1 MPAIIT
7 NQGAELIA
15 KQQAKG
21 APLVI
26 KNFVFAFIEGLD
38 TTQAP
43 SETESLPSADKIKYS
58 PAITKAGYVNPAQ
71 VVYSV
76 IVGSDI
82 GDWSYNW
89 LGLQSEDG
97 TLFAV
102 AYLPTQQKIKNNPP
116 QMGNTITRN
125 FLISFDGAQS
135 ITEINIPAEAWQ
147 FDITDKLDDMD
158 ERSRRGLR
166 SVYGRSTFFYDGFKI
181 IKNGALVQLSPGVAF
196 VEGIL
201 INQSD
206 TLTLTPEAGKAI
218 YLDVFL
224 QKQDNIKK
232 AMVNMAY
239 GDNLADYTD
248 SAGTVHYLINIA
260 DSRQTDTRT
269 RVLNAHSIINA
280 ISNDP
285 NGDPLDIASI
295 AALQKLKDDLIVNT
309 NDLIGN
315 VSLTK
320 EMRGII
326 NIDATKSDTVVTL
339 PQATA
344 DNKGVEYTIR
354 RTDMSDFML
363 QVKAATNDKILFHLN
378 LSPTGFGHFELIGLG
393 DYWTIYCDG
402 AGHWFVTGRYDSAP
416 MGIPQPL
423 MSLAFPVGGYF
434 PAYRTAFDMSRYPW
448 LVLFAEQGATITQA
462 DADKP
467 ENAGKWVIDTA
478 KNQLLSPTLGGE
490 FIRALDVGRSID
502 PERTPG
508 SWQKASLAFVDTG
521 SAGAWSSYDTTRTD
535 SIDTAL
541 KKAGLESFNT
551 SDYPGVRMAG
561 AGAPTVIDLPGT
573 GLDFAY
579 AGAVRPRN
587 IAYPFIFKAI

>member
-1 MPAIIT
+1 MAAIIT
-7 NQGAELIA
+7 NQGVELIA

-38 TTQAP
+38 TNKAP
-43 SETESLPSADKIKYS
+43 SETESLPAADKIKYS

-89 LGLQSEDG
+89 LGLQTDDG

-102 AYLPTQQKIKNNPP
+102 AYIPTQQKVKNNPP

-158 ERSRRGLR
+158 ERSRLGFR
-166 SVYGRSTFFYDGFKI
+166 SVFGRSTFFYDAFKVV
-181 IKNGALVQLSPGVAF
+181 KNGAQMQLSSGIAYI
-196 VEGIL
+196 EGIHL
-201 INQSD
+201 NNSDALTIN
-206 TLTLTPEAGKAI
+206 PEAGKAI

-232 AMVNMAY
+232 TVVNMAY
-239 GDNLADYTD
+239 GDNLTDYTD
-248 SAGTVHYLINIA
+248 SAGTNHYLIKIA
-260 DSRQTDTRT
+260 DSTQADTRT
-269 RVLNAHSIINA
+269 RVLNAQSLINA
-280 ISNDP
+280 ISDDP

-315 VSLTK
+315 VVLTK
-320 EMRGII
+320 DMRGII
-326 NIDATKSDTVVTL
+326 NIDATKSDTIVTL
-339 PQATA
+339 PPATA

-354 RTDMSDFML
+354 RTDMSDYML
-363 QVKAATNDKILFHLN
+363 QVKASGNDNILFHLN
-378 LSPTGFGHFELIGLG
+378 LSPTGFGHFELIGQG

-402 AGHWFVTGRYDSAP
+402 AGHWLVTGRYDSAP
-416 MGIPQPL
+416 MGIPQPF

-434 PAYRTAFDMSRYPW
+434 PVYRTAFDINRYPW
-448 LVLFAEQGATITQA
+448 LVLFAEQSGAAVTKAEA
-462 DADKP
+462 DLEA
-467 ENAGKWVIDTA
+467 NAGCWVVDVA
-478 KNQLLSPTLGGE
+478 NNQILSPMLGGE
-490 FIRALDVGRSID
+490 FIRALDVGRGID
-502 PERTPG
+502 PGRMPGGWQADEFKSHTHQGIMYGGSGTLGSYTP
-508 SWQKASLAFVDTG
+508 SYNAINKLATSATG
-521 SAGAWSSYDTTRTD
+521 GDET
-535 SIDTAL
+535 
-541 KKAGLESFNT
+541 
-551 SDYPGVRMAG
+551 
-561 AGAPTVIDLPGT
+561 
-573 GLDFAY
+573 
-579 AGAVRPRN
+579 RPRN